1 MNDIEQNEPIIL
13 IGFSTILQG
22 GIGRSLADCL
32 NASFYDLNEEVE
44 KLLSRVAPSEIGTI
58 GWQEIANIQKNVLG
72 DLVTK
77 KSAVI
82 ATGSDVVDEEE
93 NFEILKSS
101 DSIIIY
107 LHERFTE
114 KFAQQLSDQLFSKKK
129 LDTLMVDVLQFLFDV
144 RDETYRNIADLM
156 LEIDGKE
163 VNQISNEIATFI
175 TTEVGEDDL
184 F

>member
-13 IGFSTILQG
+13 IGFSTILQSQ
-22 GIGRSLADCL
+22 IGRSLAECL
-32 NASFYDLNEEVE
+32 NVSFYDLNEEVE
-44 KLLSRVAPSEIGTI
+44 KLLLRVAPSELETI
-58 GWQEIANIQKNVLG
+58 GWHEITMVQKNVLT

-77 KSAVI
+77 KCSVI
-82 ATGSDVVDEEE
+82 ATGSDVVDEKE
-93 NFEILKSS
+93 NFESLKSS

-114 KFAQQLSDQLFSKKK
+114 KSAQELAFSLFSNDNIEPW
-129 LDTLMVDVLQFLFDV
+129 LVEILQFLWKV

-156 LEIDGKE
+156 LEIDGKKVSE
-163 VNQISNEIATFI
+163 ISNEIATFI